1 MFILTEKL
9 YFWFLFHG
17 HKNNSLFTIPILAQV
32 FTSVCTN
39 IWQIFINPRKVF
51 VYAFK
56 WVFKIRDYFDWELN
70 GCCRQMMC
78 WLSDIEEL
86 RSIRRHYITLQPRTF
101 SPNLHRSQIT
111 TVQHRRICHH
121 GSHGYHLKIIKILE
135 KRAGS
140 GIKRAKSW
148 QTWAHGHL

>member
-51 VYAFK
+51 VYDFR
-56 WVFKIRDYFDWELN
+56 WVFKIREYFDWELN

-86 RSIRRHYITLQPRTF
+86 RSIRRRYITLQPRTF
-101 SPNLHRSQIT
+101 SPNLHRSQLYYNTIGQGASIGVFAT
-111 TVQHRRICHH
+111 MAIMA
-121 GSHGYHLKIIKILE
+121 SISK
-135 KRAGS
+135 S
-140 GIKRAKSW
+140 SKSW
-148 QTWAHGHL
+148 RKGQDPG

>member
-51 VYAFK
+51 VYDFK
-56 WVFKIRDYFDWELN
+56 WVLKIRDYFDWELN

-78 WLSDIEEL
+78 WLSHIEEL
-86 RSIRRHYITLQPRTF
+86 RSISAITLHY
-101 SPNLHRSQIT
+101 NLGRFLQICTDHKSQLHYNTIGQGASIGVLAT
-111 TVQHRRICHH
+111 MAIMASTSKSSKSRRK
-121 GSHGYHLKIIKILE
+121 GQNPG
-135 KRAGS
+135 
-140 GIKRAKSW
+140 
-148 QTWAHGHL
+148 